1 MGGGNELRIGIEL
14 LTRAHIGEHWRAWEP
29 YKTGKLCDGDFGR
42 RRHTGVM
49 HAMFQPR
56 PHGAI
61 AASPV
66 VKTHI
71 SASARS
77 TLCSRHAELLE
88 LTHIARG
95 LGQQPIAKDYD
106 FWEGCCGLR
115 ADDPVRLGQTQL
127 LRKRPQ

>member
-1 MGGGNELRIGIEL
+1 VVRQSLPILLRCMSQEVAVRPVGVISV
-14 LTRAHIGEHWRAWEP
+14 GEGMAASTSDE
-29 YKTGKLCDGDFGR
+29 DMD
-42 RRHTGVM
+42 
-49 HAMFQPR
+49 AMFQPR

-115 ADDPVRLGQTQL
+115 ANDPVRLGQTQL

>member
-49 HAMFQPR
+49 DAMFQPR

-61 AASPV
+61 AVGPLKQIHNNPAPMLTSVHAS
-66 VKTHI
+66 K
-71 SASARS
+71 A
-77 TLCSRHAELLE
+77 
-88 LTHIARG
+88 
-95 LGQQPIAKDYD
+95 
-106 FWEGCCGLR
+106 
-115 ADDPVRLGQTQL
+115 
-127 LRKRPQ
+127 

>member
-1 MGGGNELRIGIEL
+1 MVRQSLPILLRCMSQEVAVRPVGVISV
-14 LTRAHIGEHWRAWEP
+14 GEGMAASTSDE
-29 YKTGKLCDGDFGR
+29 DMD
-42 RRHTGVM
+42 
-49 HAMFQPR
+49 AMFQPR

-115 ADDPVRLGQTQL
+115 ANDPVRLGQTQL